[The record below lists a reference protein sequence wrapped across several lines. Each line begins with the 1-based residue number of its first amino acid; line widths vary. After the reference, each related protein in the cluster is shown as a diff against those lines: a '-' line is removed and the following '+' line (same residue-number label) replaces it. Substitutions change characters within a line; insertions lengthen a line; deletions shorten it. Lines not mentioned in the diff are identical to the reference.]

1 MRDVQLLEM
10 TNYVCQ
16 SGQAQPYLEGGQ
28 RREDVGLEAAQLV
41 TAPDELLQF
50 VIVREQLETTET

>member
-16 SGQAQPYLEGGQ
+16 SGQAQSYLEGGQ
-28 RREDVGLEAAQLV
+28 RREDVGLEATQLV
-41 TAPDELLQF
+41 TAQYELLQF

>member
-1 MRDVQLLEM
+1 M

-16 SGQAQPYLEGGQ
+16 SGQAQSYLEGGQ

-41 TAPDELLQF
+41 TAQDELLQF

>member
-16 SGQAQPYLEGGQ
+16 SGQAQSYLEGGQ
-28 RREDVGLEAAQLV
+28 RREDVGLEAGQLV
-41 TAPDELLQF
+41 TAQDQLLQF
-50 VIVREQLETTET
+50 IVVGE